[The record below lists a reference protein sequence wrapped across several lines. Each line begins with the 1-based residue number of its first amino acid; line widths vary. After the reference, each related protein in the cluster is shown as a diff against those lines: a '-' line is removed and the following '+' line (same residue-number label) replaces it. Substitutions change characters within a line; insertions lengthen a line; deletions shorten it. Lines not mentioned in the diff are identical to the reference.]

1 MLCSDWSGCE
11 EAAQPWL
18 YRNIVL
24 TGGSVMFP
32 GFRSRL
38 ETEIRRLAPANMEV
52 VVREPQDPVTFAW
65 SGGASLAGDK
75 EFRSMVVTKEEY
87 MESGYNA
94 CNRRFYL

>member
-32 GFRSRL
+32 GFRDRL

-52 VVREPQDPVTFAW
+52 IVR
-65 SGGASLAGDK
+65 
-75 EFRSMVVTKEEY
+75 
-87 MESGYNA
+87 
-94 CNRRFYL
+94 